1 MVRNARDLRRGNS
14 LPIHDERHLPGKTGR
29 LIPHNPCVPC
39 RSRKGASDDFQALV
53 IAAADAI
60 GVQDLPLK
68 QRLHRLA
75 ERIGVGP
82 STAEQW
88 AYRGVKPRSPL
99 ARRAAVDAM
108 KAIISSGNQIQGDQ
122 E

>member
-1 MVRNARDLRRGNS
+1 MVRYPRDRRQGNS
-14 LPIHDERHLPGKTGR
+14 LPIHDERQFPGEAGR
-29 LIPHNPCVPC
+29 LIKAIPFAPC
-39 RSRKGASDDFQALV
+39 RSRKGASDDFHALV

-60 GVQDLPLK
+60 GAQDLPLK

-108 KAIISSGNQIQGDQ
+108 KALISGGTQSQGDQ
-122 E
+122 G